1 MSIDLDAHELESQRS
16 GSVSPTPGTTRIA
29 HPVTLSG
36 GGVIYIPITAQGDKL
51 VVTVRYLCKWQ
62 FCRGGLQDHQG
73 PSHQR
78 ED

>member
-36 GGVIYIPITAQGDKL
+36 GVVIYI
-51 VVTVRYLCKWQ
+51 RYLSP
-62 FCRGGLQDHQG
+62 RMVI
-73 PSHQR
+73 S
-78 ED
+78 